1 MIHFATEE
9 ILFASFNEYPLGSVL
24 SLLAIILVLTFF
36 VTSADSATY
45 VLAMLSEDGNLKP
58 SNRKKVIWGVMLA
71 MIAIALMFSGGL
83 TALQNTLIIVA
94 LPFSIVLVLMM
105 WSLMKEL
112 YHEKSKWDLPLH
124 QIDILRRIN
133 RLNLMRKIRRMA

>member
-1 MIHFATEE
+1 MISSGKCPF
-9 ILFASFNEYPLGSVL
+9 
-24 SLLAIILVLTFF
+24 LLAIILVLTFF

-45 VLAMLSEDGNLKP
+45 VLAMLSEDGNLNP

-71 MIAIALMFSGGL
+71 LIAIALMFSGGL

-94 LPFSIVLVLMM
+94 FPFSIVLVLMM

-112 YHEKSKWDLPLH
+112 YHEKSKWDSPLH
-124 QIDILRRIN
+124 QTDILRRIN
-133 RLNLMRKIRRMA
+133 RLNLMRKIRRMAWS